1 MVRPVG
7 VVFGKARQGKEIAAR
22 SSEVGRVL
30 VEFGVSRLGFSG
42 VVERGEF
49 GLAVVGSGYV
59 RRGSFGAVM
68 CGVVEFGVSRL
79 GFRGGVL

>member
-1 MVRPVG
+1 MARSVG
-7 VVFGKARQGKEIAAR
+7 VVFGKVCQGKGISAG
-22 SSEVGRVL
+22 SGEVEYGL
-30 VEFGVSRLGFSG
+30 VEPGVSRLGFSG